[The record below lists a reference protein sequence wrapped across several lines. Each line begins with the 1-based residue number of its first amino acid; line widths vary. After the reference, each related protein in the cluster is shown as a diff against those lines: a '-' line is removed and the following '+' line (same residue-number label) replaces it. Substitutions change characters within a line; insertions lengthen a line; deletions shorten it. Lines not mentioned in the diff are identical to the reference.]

1 MAGGMFAGFQP
12 SPISY
17 ITTAIL
23 DRGQYTQPVGSTTQ
37 VGQRRPDMRN
47 PLYQASAE
55 AITALPKFLAKGY
68 MGSVPV
74 PELGVRYAP
83 SVSKT
88 PRARESS
95 KDYEVLPGG
104 EAVYF
109 GDAGKL
115 VPFGP
120 GDWPPNFG
128 ARRTLPMD
136 VAMQYRVVRPP
147 RSAACL
153 SFPDDRDAYGHYSYP
168 SEKLKGRQGANTY

>member
-1 MAGGMFAGFQP
+1 MSGMRSGFEP
-12 SPISY
+12 SPLSY

-47 PLYQASAE
+47 PMYQAAAE
-55 AITALPKFLAKGY
+55 AITSMPWFMAHRDPY
-68 MGSVPV
+68 
-74 PELGVRYAP
+74 
-83 SVSKT
+83 
-88 PRARESS
+88 ARESAR
-95 KDYEVLPGG
+95 DYEVLPGG

-109 GDAGKL
+109 RGKEREL

-120 GDWPPNFG
+120 GDWPPNYG

-136 VAMQYRVVRPP
+136 VAMQYRVKEPP
-147 RSAACL
+147 RSTAAL
-153 SFPDDRDAYGHYSYP
+153 SFPDDRDAFGHYSRV